1 MTFAKQNYS
10 IPIIFVEH
18 LLFLYKIISGMI
30 KNTGLVLEGG
40 GFRGLYSAGFLD
52 FFLEKN
58 IEFPYIIGVSMG
70 ACNAVNYISK
80 QQGRN
85 LDIPYTFINDK
96 RYMSYCRLL
105 AKGELFGMDFV
116 YDTIPNQL
124 NPFDFQSFNASTQDF
139 IIVTTDCEKGNP
151 VYFKNLKN
159 GEMLKAL
166 QASTSLPFAS
176 KMVTIDDKLLLDGG
190 ICDPIPIER
199 ALEDGNKKLVVILT
213 QPADY
218 RKKPARLK
226 YMSHWKYK
234 AYPALTDKLLSRHQK
249 YNDTI
254 DQLEKLES
262 EGKAFVIRPDMKIP
276 ISRTEKNV
284 HKLKEAF
291 EMGYKQAH
299 EIWPAL
305 SDFLE
310 K

>member
-1 MTFAKQNYS
+1 
-10 IPIIFVEH
+10 
-18 LLFLYKIISGMI
+18 MI
-30 KNTGLVLEGG
+30 NKTGLVLEGG

-58 IEFPYIIGVSMG
+58 VEFPYIIGVSMG

-80 QQGRN
+80 QRGRN

-96 RYMSYCRLL
+96 RYMSYGRLL
-105 AKGELFGMDFV
+105 TKGELFGMDFV

-124 NPFDFQSFNASTQDF
+124 NPFDFETFNSSKQDL
-139 IIVTTDCEKGNP
+139 IIVTTDCESGNP

-176 KMVTIDDKLLLDGG
+176 KMVNIDNKELLDGG
-190 ICDPIPIER
+190 ICDPIPIEK
-199 ALEDGNKKLVVILT
+199 ALKDGNEKFVVILT
-213 QPADY
+213 QTADY
-218 RKKPARLK
+218 RKKPAKLKHLSYLK
-226 YMSHWKYK
+226 YKN
-234 AYPALTDKLLSRHQK
+234 YPALTDKLLSRHTK

-254 DQLEKLES
+254 EYIEELES
-262 EGKAFVIRPDMKIP
+262 QGKAFVIRPDIKIP

-291 EMGYKQAH
+291 DMGYKQAH

-305 SDFLE
+305 SDFLG